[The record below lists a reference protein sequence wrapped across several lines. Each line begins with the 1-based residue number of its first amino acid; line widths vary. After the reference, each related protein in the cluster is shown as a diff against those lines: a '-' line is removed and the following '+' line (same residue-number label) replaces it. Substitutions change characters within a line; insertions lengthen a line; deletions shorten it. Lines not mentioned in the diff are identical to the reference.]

1 MMPEKWVQKFDTDDV
16 SLPRSGK
23 CFCYFWFN
31 GWSKFSANQK
41 HHSDLG
47 VMIHQYGISALVPQT
62 SFCRETSG
70 GVTKCWLQSQAN
82 NNWFHHKNCIWE
94 MRVTKCWLQYQANY
108 WRGKVWN
115 GWFQKI
121 SIPYHRWH
129 EYFNPPLP
137 SEIPKCLSSPCPP
150 NSKIANPPSPPE
162 FSTFVSDPLEFLF
175 VCLNLQTNEKLA
187 LFPSAKEFC
196 SQFLVRRSSKS

>member
-1 MMPEKWVQKFDTDDV
+1 MYHYPDLD
-16 SLPRSGK
+16 
-23 CFCYFWFN
+23 
-31 GWSKFSANQK
+31 SASVA
-41 HHSDLG
+41 SDLMAEANSQPIRSTTQTWG

-62 SFCRETSG
+62 SFCPETSG

-94 MRVTKCWLQYQANY
+94 MRVTKCWLQDQANY
-108 WRGKVWN
+108 WCGKVWN

-137 SEIPKCLSSPCPP
+137 SEIPKCLSP
-150 NSKIANPPSPPE
+150 
-162 FSTFVSDPLEFLF
+162 
-175 VCLNLQTNEKLA
+175 LA
-187 LFPSAKEFC
+187 LRIPKSLTPPLLRNFPLLFQTLWNSCSSA
-196 SQFLVRRSSKS
+196 

>member
-1 MMPEKWVQKFDTDDV
+1 MFSRKALSNYCSKVINNCHVFFGIVISIVAEIQRLWFV
-16 SLPRSGK
+16 LPRVWYCTMK
-23 CFCYFWFN
+23 
-31 GWSKFSANQK
+31 WSKWS
-41 HHSDLG
+41 
-47 VMIHQYGISALVPQT
+47 
-62 SFCRETSG
+62 
-70 GVTKCWLQSQAN
+70 KCSKLQIVLLN
-82 NNWFHHKNCIWE
+82 
-94 MRVTKCWLQYQANY
+94 
-108 WRGKVWN
+108 N

-121 SIPYHRWH
+121 SIPYHGWH

-137 SEIPKCLSSPCPP
+137 SEIPKCLSPPRPP

-196 SQFLVRRSSKS
+196 SQFLLRRSSNSSLLTLVHRSYSF

>member
-1 MMPEKWVQKFDTDDV
+1 MFFRFLRRSLRKQVSRKKEVTQFSELRYSVHKTATKHAKSENRMIKLQFSTTTQWFLNRKCLMNTTVTAKWHSKLAKTTKLPE
-16 SLPRSGK
+16 
-23 CFCYFWFN
+23 Y
-31 GWSKFSANQK
+31 
-41 HHSDLG
+41 
-47 VMIHQYGISALVPQT
+47 
-62 SFCRETSG
+62 
-70 GVTKCWLQSQAN
+70 
-82 NNWFHHKNCIWE
+82 
-94 MRVTKCWLQYQANY
+94 
-108 WRGKVWN
+108 N

-121 SIPYHRWH
+121 SIPYHGWH

-137 SEIPKCLSSPCPP
+137 SEIPKCLSPPCPP

-196 SQFLVRRSSKS
+196 SQFLVRRSSN

>member
-1 MMPEKWVQKFDTDDV
+1 MYHYPDLD
-16 SLPRSGK
+16 
-23 CFCYFWFN
+23 
-31 GWSKFSANQK
+31 SASVA
-41 HHSDLG
+41 SDLMAEANSQPIRSTTQTWG

-82 NNWFHHKNCIWE
+82 NNSYWFHHKNCIWE

-108 WRGKVWN
+108 WCGKVRN

-129 EYFNPPLP
+129 EYFNPPLS

-175 VCLNLQTNEKLA
+175 ICLNLQSNEKLA